1 MFNRLLVPTDLS
13 DHAASAAGYALQLFR
28 RLPGARITFFHA
40 NDRYLPTSTPIRLY
54 GQLMADTLKQD
65 RASLEEHIRQVL
77 YTSRLAYQP
86 HRMELHVE
94 SGSYLDNVKH
104 VLTRCRPDLVVMGTR
119 GASGLKKY
127 VLGSN
132 TVKTLGLSD
141 CPILAVPDGYTPDAA
156 PHIVYATDMQQLPEE
171 TQRVAALTRLL
182 GARLS
187 VVHLYRPHHDQEPAH
202 AYREAL
208 LSQLWQLTPHQS
220 ASVLLQQVAGPQDL
234 TQLMQRVVAEEKPTL
249 LVMFTRKKSWLE
261 QLLSVSHTE
270 AFLYSS
276 QVPVL
281 AFKRN

>member
-13 DHAASAAGYALQLFR
+13 DHAASAAGYALQLLR
-28 RLPGARITFFHA
+28 RLPTARITFFHA

-54 GQLMADTLKQD
+54 GQLMADGLKQG
-65 RASLEEHIRQVL
+65 RIALEEHIRQVL
-77 YTSRLAYQP
+77 YTSQLAYQP

-94 SGSYLDNVKH
+94 SGSYLDNLKH
-104 VLTRCRPDLVVMGTR
+104 VLTMYQPDLVVMGTR

-132 TVKTLGLSD
+132 AVKTLGLTD

-187 VVHLYRPHHDQEPAH
+187 VVHLYRPHHAGEPAH
-202 AYREAL
+202 ACREAL
-208 LSQLWQLTPHQS
+208 LNQLWQATPHQS
-220 ASVLLQQVAGPQDL
+220 ASVLLQQVGRPQDL
-234 TQLMQRVVAEEKPTL
+234 TELMQRVVAEEKPSL
-249 LVMFTRKKSWLE
+249 LVMFTRKKSWLA
-261 QLLSVSHTE
+261 QLLSVSRTE

-281 AFKRN
+281 AFKRR

>member
-13 DHAASAAGYALQLFR
+13 HHAASAVGYALRLFR

-54 GQLMADTLKQD
+54 GQLMADMLKQD
-65 RASLEEHIRQVL
+65 RASLEEHIRQVMHASQL
-77 YTSRLAYQP
+77 DYQP
-86 HRMELHVE
+86 HRMELLVE
-94 SGSYLDNVKH
+94 SGSYLDNLKH
-104 VLTRCRPDLVVMGTR
+104 VLTMCKPDLVVMGTR
-119 GASGLKKY
+119 GASGLKKH

-132 TVKTLGLSD
+132 TVKTLGLTD
-141 CPILAVPDGYTPDAA
+141 CPILAVPDGYTPDAS
-156 PHIVYATDMQQLPEE
+156 PLIVYATDMQQLPEE
-171 TQRVAALTRLL
+171 TEWVAALTRLL
-182 GARLS
+182 ETRLS
-187 VVHLYRPHHDQEPAH
+187 VVHLYRPDHSGEPAH

-208 LSQLWQLTPHQS
+208 LNQLRQLTPYQS

-234 TQLMQRVVAEEKPTL
+234 TELMQRVVAKEKPSL
-249 LVMFTRKKSWLE
+249 LVMFTRKKGWLE

-281 AFKRN
+281 AFKRS